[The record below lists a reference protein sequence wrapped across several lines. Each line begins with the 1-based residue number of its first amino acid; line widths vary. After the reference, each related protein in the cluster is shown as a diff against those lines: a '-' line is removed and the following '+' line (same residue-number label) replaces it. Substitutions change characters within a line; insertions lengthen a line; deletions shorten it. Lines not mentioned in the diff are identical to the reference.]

1 MAEFAVADVRL
12 GQLDSTGAQIDTV
25 YYKSGNNY
33 AIFRTTER
41 VVIQYADKPERADEQ
56 RSRFARLN
64 LVRGEINGLIDGWRK
79 GDAIQQSK
87 AKLFD
92 RRVADALEY
101 AFESNP
107 DGALVTL
114 NAIKADVL
122 AERTAV
128 ARSQYIVVSA
138 VAVLVLAAI
147 TCYFASPFSWVAPFF
162 KPFWAAAGFGGMGAL
177 FSIAIGIHDRSMG
190 TDLQARQ
197 NAIDATLRVLIG
209 ALSAFILY
217 LLLRTNIVSL
227 KIGDADLK
235 NICLPT
241 GSCAAC
247 PAAEK
252 AATCPATLLF
262 AGIALTFLAGFAER
276 WVGDMLNRLVDTVSA
291 NPLAGG
297 PRNAPAP
304 QGQSPG
310 KNGDKGE
317 SSAKDDKG
325 ASSAKED
332 KDASSAKEDK
342 GGSPAKDDKGAS
354 SANDGNGDSHAN
366 PAAPQTPASAGHLGS
381 GAGAVATEPKIE
393 GDPSGRGAGQLAR
406 AEDKKTG

>member
-227 KIGDADLK
+227 KIGDADK
-235 NICLPT
+235 
-241 GSCAAC
+241 
-247 PAAEK
+247 EH
-252 AATCPATLLF
+252 LLTHRQ
-262 AGIALTFLAGFAER
+262 LR
-276 WVGDMLNRLVDTVSA
+276 RMS
-291 NPLAGG
+291 
-297 PRNAPAP
+297 
-304 QGQSPG
+304 
-310 KNGDKGE
+310 
-317 SSAKDDKG
+317 
-325 ASSAKED
+325 
-332 KDASSAKEDK
+332 
-342 GGSPAKDDKGAS
+342 
-354 SANDGNGDSHAN
+354 
-366 PAAPQTPASAGHLGS
+366 GS
-381 GAGAVATEPKIE
+381 GKGSDMSGNTAVCRNRPHLPRWICRTLGGRHAEPPCRYGFRE
-393 GDPSGRGAGQLAR
+393 PVGGRSP
-406 AEDKKTG
+406 